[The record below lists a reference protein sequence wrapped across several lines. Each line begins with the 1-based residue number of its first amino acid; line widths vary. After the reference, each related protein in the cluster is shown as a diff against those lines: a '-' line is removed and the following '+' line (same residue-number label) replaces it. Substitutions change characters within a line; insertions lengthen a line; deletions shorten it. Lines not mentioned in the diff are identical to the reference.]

1 MTHLGV
7 SVIVVANKYDTWRDT
22 DAVVRKTL
30 ARTLRCHCHAHGAA
44 LLFAGG
50 LSAALPPPA
59 KDAPEYKALL
69 AALKT
74 MLAHF
79 AFSGPDRK
87 LCAPPPP
94 APPPPRKPILNF
106 RWRWLLWVLG
116 WGGLVG

>member
-30 ARTLRCHCHAHGAA
+30 ARTLRCYCHSHGAA

-50 LSAALPPPA
+50 LSAAQPPPA
-59 KDAPEYKALL
+59 KDAPEYKTQL

-87 LCAPPPP
+87 
-94 APPPPRKPILNF
+94 
-106 RWRWLLWVLG
+106 
-116 WGGLVG
+116 